1 MWKQLTNSK
10 KKKKKS
16 KSKFFTFLFEGINS
30 FCLFV
35 CFYNLPFALIHYT
48 FYFNSISMGFF
59 WIFSSFSM
67 RLSGSLFKISC
78 EFSNMRFFD
87 FNYWYLPLKPRLFSS
102 LYQKLLSLFF
112 LQGQFI
118 FYCKLCE
125 LNFSTPWLLQ
135 LTAGVNHLKL
145 SD

>member
-10 KKKKKS
+10 KKKKK
-16 KSKFFTFLFEGINS
+16 KKNRNS
-30 FCLFV
+30 LRFYFRELIVSV

-67 RLSGSLFKISC
+67 RLPGSLFKISC
-78 EFSNMRFFD
+78 EFSSMRFFD

>member
-10 KKKKKS
+10 KKQQKNNQNR
-16 KSKFFTFLFEGINS
+16 NS
-30 FCLFV
+30 LRFYLRELIVSV

-78 EFSNMRFFD
+78 EFSSMRFFD

-112 LQGQFI
+112 LKGQFI

-135 LTAGVNHLKL
+135 LTKGVNHLKL